1 MITVNPER
9 QVWTISHVVQ
19 CDPIRGTLSQVLST
33 LVDEMTLS
41 ILYFSFLT
49 AALHTSVYVHALPLE
64 CMLGLDKIETVAL
77 LQRTC
82 LHDKGYRKV
91 PQ

>member
-33 LVDEMTLS
+33 LVEEMSLS
-41 ILYFSFLT
+41 DLYFSFLT
-49 AALHTSVYVHALPLE
+49 AALHTTVYVHAQR
-64 CMLGLDKIETVAL
+64 MLGIDKIETVAL

-82 LHDKGYRKV
+82 LYDKGYRKV